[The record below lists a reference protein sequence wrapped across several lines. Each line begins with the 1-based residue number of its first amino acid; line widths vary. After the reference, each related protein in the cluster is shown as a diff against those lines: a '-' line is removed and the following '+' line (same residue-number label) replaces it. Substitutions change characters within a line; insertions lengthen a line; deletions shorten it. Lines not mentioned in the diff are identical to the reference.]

1 MYEEEQRKFE
11 NLHKDLEGKVD
22 GEINMDM
29 HGNITVKSAKQ
40 DTYVLRNGKLV
51 PGEGEKRE

>member
-40 DTYVLRNGKLV
+40 DGQ
-51 PGEGEKRE
+51 